1 MKIKMILG
9 IAIITLAFTPAAKKA
24 NFQFKLEDE
33 KVYSQTTQIN
43 GVIKQTIQGM
53 VQETSQNA
61 TLNLTMELLEDG
73 KDNGIYNIWYNN
85 IGMSIE
91 SAMSGQSM
99 KQEFGSDTTGM
110 EKVDPTSLILSK
122 MTDQKFRATISRHG
136 DIENVDGLEE
146 IIDGALPEDSASAAG
161 MRSNISSSFGD
172 GGFAKNME
180 TVTAIFPDGKVK
192 VGRSWTKESYTSTGM
207 PLIAKNTYTLKSIE
221 NNEATIEVSSDLS
234 VDPDNA
240 TTNLQGLDAVF
251 FLEGTREGT
260 IRLNAETGWVLE
272 ANFKDDIT
280 GSLNISPN
288 AQLPDGMTIPME
300 VLNTIT
306 VTGE

>member
-1 MKIKMILG
+1 MKMKMILG
-9 IAIITLAFTPAAKKA
+9 MAIVTLAFTPAAKKA
-24 NFQFKLEDE
+24 SFQFKLEDG

-61 TLNLTMELLEDG
+61 TLNLNMELLEDSE
-73 KDNGIYNIWYNN
+73 DNSVYNVWYKN

-99 KQEFGSDTTGM
+99 KKEFGSDTTGM
-110 EKVDPTSLILSK
+110 EEVDPTSIILSK
-122 MTDQKFRATISRHG
+122 MTDQKFKATVSRMG
-136 DIENVDGLEE
+136 EIENVEGLEE
-146 IIDGALPEDSASAAG
+146 IITGALPEDSASAAG
-161 MRSNISSSFGD
+161 MRGNISSSFGD

-180 TVTAIFPDGKVK
+180 TVTAIFPKGKVK
-192 VGRSWTKESYTSTGM
+192 IGSSWTKESYTSTGM

-221 NNEATIEVSSDLS
+221 NNEATIEVNSDLT
-234 VDPDNA
+234 VDPENA

-260 IRLNAETGWVLE
+260 IRLNTETGWVRE
-272 ANFKDDIT
+272 ANLTDDIT
-280 GSLNISPN
+280 GSINISPN

-300 VLNTIT
+300 VVNTIT